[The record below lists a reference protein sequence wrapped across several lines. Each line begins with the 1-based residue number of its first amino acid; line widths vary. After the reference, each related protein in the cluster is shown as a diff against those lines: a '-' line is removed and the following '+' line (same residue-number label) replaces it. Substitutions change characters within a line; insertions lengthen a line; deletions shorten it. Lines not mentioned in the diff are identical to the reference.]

1 MENLIII
8 ISAAD
13 IPPAIQIARNLPSYT
28 IYTFDP
34 ILVDQISSS
43 GLENINFIPF
53 DNCPL
58 YHELDASAHSAAFD
72 LESALDLEV
81 REIIPE
87 VSIAGWQHLN
97 LYYILIALKWY
108 TALWENL
115 GNKLS
120 GTKVHLFICDTPG
133 SYYFNSYIPSILLL
147 WYLKC
152 SDIDFSGF
160 TYGSKDED
168 THLIPDLSEKNPN
181 EELEQLLIHVPTCWY
196 DIKYFFQE
204 MLSTGKTL
212 VNIEAKHFNIPLPAI
227 RTLAL
232 VEVENTLSGLPEEI
246 RKIIHDFSIALTE
259 KLDQIFESYLVIPNY
274 RQRQIRHI
282 TNIYCTQLVT
292 YYQLSRYF
300 EKSKPSRIVLSDHDA
315 GFHGPIISFA
325 QKHSLPVIFLPHS
338 KCVND
343 IEFKYRNITVLSHP
357 IHGQEIFDA
366 NRKSVLN
373 FKIAYPE
380 TFSGSTVV
388 SGIKTISLL
397 LNSLSLNGV
406 YFTSYQP
413 YMHGIRQIVAWCNDK
428 GIALKIRCKPSYSI
442 ISLLERDIG
451 ISAAELM
458 KNANETMEQHTNG
471 CDLCLMYDMPTTG
484 ALHFL
489 QDSIAILNPIV
500 ESLAPSE
507 MTLGNARIVPQES
520 VENTLLRLNRF
531 TSDPS
536 SLFYFRTEQFRNY
549 IALFQNARPLR
560 AYL

>member
-1 MENLIII
+1 MIII

-13 IPPAIQIARNLPSYT
+13 ISPAIQIARNLPSYT
-28 IYTFDP
+28 VYTFDP

-58 YHELDASAHSAAFD
+58 YHELDGSAHSAAFD

-81 REIIPE
+81 REIVPE

-115 GNKLS
+115 GNKLA

-152 SDIDFSGF
+152 SDIEFSGF

-168 THLIPDLSEKNPN
+168 THLIPELSEENPN
-181 EELEQLLIHVPTCWY
+181 EELEQLLIHLPTCWY

-204 MLSTGKTL
+204 MISTGKTL
-212 VNIEAKHFNIPLPAI
+212 INIEATNFNIPLPAI

-232 VEVENTLSGLPEEI
+232 VEAGNTLSGLPEEI
-246 RKIIHDFSIALTE
+246 RNRIHDFSIALME
-259 KLDQIFESYLVIPNY
+259 KLDQIFAPYLVIPNY
-274 RQRQIRHI
+274 RQRQIRHL
-282 TNIYCTQLVT
+282 TNIYCAQLVT

-300 EKSKPSRIVLSDHDA
+300 EKSKPSRIILSDHDA

-380 TFSGSTVV
+380 TFSGSTIV
-388 SGIKTISLL
+388 SEIK
-397 LNSLSLNGV
+397 ND
-406 YFTSYQP
+406 FA
-413 YMHGIRQIVAWCNDK
+413 VAQFAVSQW
-428 GIALKIRCKPSYSI
+428 
-442 ISLLERDIG
+442 
-451 ISAAELM
+451 
-458 KNANETMEQHTNG
+458 
-471 CDLCLMYDMPTTG
+471 
-484 ALHFL
+484 
-489 QDSIAILNPIV
+489 
-500 ESLAPSE
+500 
-507 MTLGNARIVPQES
+507 
-520 VENTLLRLNRF
+520 
-531 TSDPS
+531 
-536 SLFYFRTEQFRNY
+536 SLFHTLPTLHARNT
-549 IALFQNARPLR
+549 ADRCLVQ
-560 AYL
+560 